1 MGLYGGGN
9 VLRSVVYYARLP
21 RGVNQ
26 GGKHEGKIVRENGGA
41 NQASAQVCSD
51 CCRGIAGSLRHNA
64 PYCPLS
70 GSLAGVL
77 RMVKFRGGS
86 ARRGY

>member
-1 MGLYGGGN
+1 MVAAMSYGVWCTTRDCPEVSIRAAN
-9 VLRSVVYYARLP
+9 MRA
-21 RGVNQ
+21 
-26 GGKHEGKIVRENGGA
+26 KIVRENGGA

-70 GSLAGVL
+70 ESLAGVL